1 MIRIWHSNSASDK
14 KIKSEKLKRTSQ
26 SSSQKNIRS
35 NNLGNDIFVSRSG
48 QAKIDNL
55 DSCLSLCSCDFIV
68 F

>member
-1 MIRIWHSNSASDK
+1 MIKNWHRNNASDK
-14 KIKSEKLKRTSQ
+14 KIKINSKKKAVKNTSPN
-26 SSSQKNIRS
+26 NIPA
-35 NNLGNDIFVSRSG
+35 NHIGNDIFVSRSG